1 MHWSVSCG
9 AADRPTR
16 TRQSAWPSPP
26 RQLQQRLS
34 LPEGDGRERSV
45 FQTRAVLPL
54 SHGPVRVWR
63 AIRALVQ
70 NWFLPRGQLAPTA
83 VSGPGPV
90 AAVGRVCNLDRSS
103 SLMQPGRRSSRRQAC
118 RGRTRGRHHLRQW
131 LPAAW
136 RRSPGSQ
143 LPPAMTVQRDAS
155 PLADAPPPH
164 TSSSESSSRLTVY
177 PQRPACAVKNGEQAH
192 QEGGYHR

>member
-9 AADRPTR
+9 AADRPNR
-16 TRQSAWPSPP
+16 TRQSAWPAPP

-70 NWFLPRGQLAPTA
+70 NWFLPRGAARADCSLWVWPCRGSRSC
-83 VSGPGPV
+83 VSPGPFV
-90 AAVGRVCNLDRSS
+90 
-103 SLMQPGRRSSRRQAC
+103 
-118 RGRTRGRHHLRQW
+118 
-131 LPAAW
+131 
-136 RRSPGSQ
+136 
-143 LPPAMTVQRDAS
+143 LPPAARPSHLLSPGLQWPCPRSAS
-155 PLADAPPPH
+155 PAPVTCCSVATVPWQPAAASDDSAARRLPSGRRTATTHFLFRIIQSTHRLPP
-164 TSSSESSSRLTVY
+164 TSRLRS
-177 PQRPACAVKNGEQAH
+177 QKW
-192 QEGGYHR
+192 